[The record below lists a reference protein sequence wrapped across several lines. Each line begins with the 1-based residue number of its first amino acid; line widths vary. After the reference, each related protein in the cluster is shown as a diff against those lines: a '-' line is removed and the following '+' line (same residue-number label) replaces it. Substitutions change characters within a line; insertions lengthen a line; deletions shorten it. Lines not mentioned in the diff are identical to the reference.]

1 MKKSTT
7 LSIFFSA
14 LISSVAYAQDI
25 DPSIISDLSPEQ
37 IEFVKNQLG
46 QGNEVYQAEKPKLK
60 ESTVNPDFDYL
71 LDDDGNLVLDK
82 IDKQEP
88 KSELE
93 KFGYDFFSSI
103 PTSISAVGDLPL
115 PNEYVISLNDQFR
128 VVLSGNKEAIYDL
141 NVNLDGSL
149 SLPDLGSISVAGET
163 FEDVKSKLD
172 NLVNQSY
179 IGTEIDLSL
188 KSLSAKKITIVGA
201 VNNAGT
207 YLVNPFSTI
216 SSSLAYSG
224 GISDIGT
231 LRNIKLIRVNG
242 NSYNFD
248 LYDMLIYGDRSKDI
262 TIQSGDVILVGPSK
276 SFVELTGEVMRPA
289 IYEVLERE
297 NLNTIIEFALGL
309 TQQANK
315 NSITLSVLDT
325 NSASI
330 VSRNVSNLEIPL
342 KNVVSLK
349 VNPYVTKKSSNISV
363 YGAIKEPRDY
373 SLKEISTLGDLIDEV
388 EFVDVYPWLA
398 ILEQFDQKNL
408 TKKSTLFS
416 LKDSRSYNTIELL
429 ENSKVFFLNIE
440 DRYIKNCDLEEISP
454 VCPNDVS
461 IQMMKDFSLSID
473 YNGRLIEMPVIGSF
487 KAKSLINF
495 LGLDMNNIDSKVLYL
510 SPLEGF
516 SVDQDYNVLSVQA
529 SKFHSLKLRSKN
541 NNTITVNVSGA
552 VQYPGLYKLTPNTTL
567 DQLYNKIGDFRS
579 DASIES
585 IIIQRQSIKD
595 KQIRSFERSKNQI
608 EARVIDEELQS
619 DKKQELINL
628 IDKDIDYEN
637 LGRIAGDFSPNSQ
650 ASKNFILYEGDEIT
664 IPTKSYLINV
674 FGEVL
679 NPISFEYSKGLN
691 ISNVIESAG
700 GYSQYADKKGVYII
714 KPNGLIEKANRNI
727 FLGNVQIMPGDSI
740 IVPKRLP
747 RDDSILN
754 AILPATQI
762 LSDLAFAATAL
773 DNLKN

>member
-1 MKKSTT
+1 M
-7 LSIFFSA
+7 
-14 LISSVAYAQDI
+14 
-25 DPSIISDLSPEQ
+25 
-37 IEFVKNQLG
+37 
-46 QGNEVYQAEKPKLK
+46 
-60 ESTVNPDFDYL
+60 
-71 LDDDGNLVLDK
+71 VLDK

-349 VNPYVTKKSSNISV
+349 VNPYVTKKSSNMV
-363 YGAIKEPRDY
+363 P
-373 SLKEISTLGDLIDEV
+373 LKSH
-388 EFVDVYPWLA
+388 
-398 ILEQFDQKNL
+398 
-408 TKKSTLFS
+408 
-416 LKDSRSYNTIELL
+416 
-429 ENSKVFFLNIE
+429 
-440 DRYIKNCDLEEISP
+440 
-454 VCPNDVS
+454 
-461 IQMMKDFSLSID
+461 
-473 YNGRLIEMPVIGSF
+473 VI
-487 KAKSLINF
+487 I
-495 LGLDMNNIDSKVLYL
+495 
-510 SPLEGF
+510 
-516 SVDQDYNVLSVQA
+516 
-529 SKFHSLKLRSKN
+529 H
-541 NNTITVNVSGA
+541 
-552 VQYPGLYKLTPNTTL
+552 
-567 DQLYNKIGDFRS
+567 
-579 DASIES
+579 
-585 IIIQRQSIKD
+585 
-595 KQIRSFERSKNQI
+595 
-608 EARVIDEELQS
+608 
-619 DKKQELINL
+619 
-628 IDKDIDYEN
+628 
-637 LGRIAGDFSPNSQ
+637 
-650 ASKNFILYEGDEIT
+650 
-664 IPTKSYLINV
+664 
-674 FGEVL
+674 
-679 NPISFEYSKGLN
+679 
-691 ISNVIESAG
+691 
-700 GYSQYADKKGVYII
+700 
-714 KPNGLIEKANRNI
+714 
-727 FLGNVQIMPGDSI
+727 
-740 IVPKRLP
+740 
-747 RDDSILN
+747 
-754 AILPATQI
+754 
-762 LSDLAFAATAL
+762 
-773 DNLKN
+773 